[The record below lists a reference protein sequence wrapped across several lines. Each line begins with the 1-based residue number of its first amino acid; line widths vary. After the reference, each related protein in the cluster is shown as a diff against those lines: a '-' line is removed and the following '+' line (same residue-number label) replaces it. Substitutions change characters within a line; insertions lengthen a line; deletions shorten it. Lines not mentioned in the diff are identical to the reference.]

1 MLYIKYTYINLI
13 SFKQLHFKLIK
24 QVINLSCFHFFFFCI
39 SKMCSTGYAWI
50 SMPSAFQLILH
61 QLATH
66 VLAAILVFSHLLTLL
81 PQWLRLYEFCYS
93 RSTGHVLVWDYHWLV
108 SGFLCLQHVL
118 TTISEKYTLLRIIFW
133 FLYFQLETKHLK

>member
-1 MLYIKYTYINLI
+1 MSYIKYTYINLI
-13 SFKQLHFKLIK
+13 SFKQLHLSKSLIYH
-24 QVINLSCFHFFFFCI
+24 VFIIFFCI

-133 FLYFQLETKHLK
+133 FLYF